1 MASSSGAGSPTGSN
15 QPFLGLKASNILI
28 PSISNSNSCSLGPRS
43 FEPPLDLISAKTQ
56 RFPFMAQ
63 TPNPNIW
70 TDQLR
75 ALPFPM
81 EGWSNWYKRVAKYHM
96 ADWQKLGIADALSL
110 TLSPIEKNENLLRSI
125 GYFWS
130 DILNCFMFG
139 HGPMTPTLMD
149 VVMILGLDIHST
161 CPSPFTLGEC
171 SYKIVDKDAARN
183 WSLYIEY
190 HQKSKGTVDHR
201 EHTAFLNLWLDHFL
215 FCGSSLAPT
224 KKYLNLANILA
235 SGTPVALGR
244 HFLGILYHHLC
255 PK

>member
-1 MASSSGAGSPTGSN
+1 
-15 QPFLGLKASNILI
+15 
-28 PSISNSNSCSLGPRS
+28 
-43 FEPPLDLISAKTQ
+43 
-56 RFPFMAQ
+56 MAQ

-110 TLSPIEKNENLLRSI
+110 TLSPIEKNENLLQSI

-130 DILNCFMFG
+130 DTLNCFMFG

-161 CPSPFTLGEC
+161 CPSPFTLGQC

-224 KKYLNLANILA
+224 KNYLNLANILA